1 MTLFPELD
9 RTAAKLE
16 AETAAAHDA
25 ARGLEEDLTP
35 RGVAGAVLRAT
46 FGSSVGPRLYVG
58 ADTTKTLS
66 PVLMGKIN
74 GRHMHISSPVP
85 VIRALGLC
93 TGFGVWESEL
103 RKLSTWPTH
112 ITGLE
117 IDPSKREHAT
127 KWCDEVVV
135 NDVCAELREMA
146 ARGESADFAFGNP
159 AFTLLAPPAAPKRNA
174 EKPGAYEARLDRAVE
189 GSLVALALKV
199 APALLLFTQTQSFQR
214 GRVGR
219 EIWRRYPPAV
229 QWLVA
234 GTVDFRGGNVNPKAS
249 AKAGKPV
256 KYGADTH
263 DYCATLWLR
272 RHTGPTQL
280 VLLPELASS
289 ERKWFPFPGARP
301 GDVRQQ
307 PGTETL
313 EQALAMGMPLAPGI
327 GQRSG
332 R

>member
-9 RTAAKLE
+9 RTTAKLE
-16 AETAAAHDA
+16 AESAAAHDA
-25 ARGLEEDLTP
+25 ARVLEEDLTP

-46 FGSSVGPRLYVG
+46 FGPRVSPRLYVG
-58 ADTTKTLS
+58 ADTTKTLL

-74 GRHMHISSPVP
+74 GRHVHVGEPGPV
-85 VIRALGLC
+85 VRALGLC

-103 RKLSTWPTH
+103 RKLATWPLH
-112 ITGLE
+112 ITGIE
-117 IDPSKREHAT
+117 IDPSKREHAE
-127 KWCDEVVV
+127 KWCEHVVTR
-135 NDVCAELREMA
+135 DVAAELRDMA
-146 ARGESADFAFGNP
+146 KAGDTVDFAFGNP
-159 AFTLLAPPAAPKRNA
+159 AFTLLAPAAAPKRKS
-174 EKPGAYEARLDRAVE
+174 EKPSAYEARIDRAVE
-189 GSLVALALKV
+189 SSLVALALKV

-219 EIWRRYPPAV
+219 EIWRRYPPAA
-229 QWLVA
+229 QWLVS
-234 GTVDFRGGNVNPKAS
+234 GTVDFRGGNINPKAS

-272 RHTGPTQL
+272 DYTGPTQL

-289 ERKWFPFPGARP
+289 ERKWIPFPGARP

-313 EQALAMGMPLAPGI
+313 EQALAMGLPLAPGI
-327 GQRSG
+327 RSDI
-332 R
+332 